1 MDCRNRVVAPI
12 LQLKDELF
20 QTFRQ
25 RRSIVSVA
33 EYETDKA
40 SLERML
46 ADFERDFARSSS
58 GEAPGA
64 AAAPQPGEDQSM
76 TEAEDASLPGM
87 KFMMECYEGELK
99 RPIRN
104 LVNGRLLRTILIQV
118 GFADLAC
125 PLLQSDSS
133 SKTPFASLG
142 LPSWLPCGTPKP
154 SSPVMVRDFPMQVQK
169 LKLDTEAA
177 MLELDQI
184 LRANELTVAVVAAIP
199 SLAIAGGTGYLLIR
213 WITPS
218 PPDRRSEALPARLPT
233 WP

>member
-46 ADFERDFARSSS
+46 ADFEKDFAGSSSSSSS
-58 GEAPGA
+58 GETPTA
-64 AAAPQPGEDQSM
+64 AGPQPGGDQSM
-76 TEAEDASLPGM
+76 TDVEDASLPGM

-133 SKTPFASLG
+133 SSTPFASL
-142 LPSWLPCGTPKP
+142 
-154 SSPVMVRDFPMQVQK
+154 
-169 LKLDTEAA
+169 
-177 MLELDQI
+177 
-184 LRANELTVAVVAAIP
+184 
-199 SLAIAGGTGYLLIR
+199 
-213 WITPS
+213 
-218 PPDRRSEALPARLPT
+218 
-233 WP
+233 

>member
-1 MDCRNRVVAPI
+1 MVAPI

-46 ADFERDFARSSS
+46 ADFEKDFARSSS
-58 GEAPGA
+58 GGNPDTA
-64 AAAPQPGEDQSM
+64 ADPQPGEDQSM
-76 TEAEDASLPGM
+76 AEVEDASLPGM

-118 GFADLAC
+118 IMPCLPHLCMPFTSSMAWQSC
-125 PLLQSDSS
+125 PGNKLTFTSLQTLS
-133 SKTPFASLG
+133 
-142 LPSWLPCGTPKP
+142 
-154 SSPVMVRDFPMQVQK
+154 
-169 LKLDTEAA
+169 
-177 MLELDQI
+177 
-184 LRANELTVAVVAAIP
+184 
-199 SLAIAGGTGYLLIR
+199 
-213 WITPS
+213 
-218 PPDRRSEALPARLPT
+218 
-233 WP
+233 

>member
-46 ADFERDFARSSS
+46 ADFEKDFARSSS
-58 GEAPGA
+58 GEMSEA
-64 AAAPQPGEDQSM
+64 ATPQPGGDQNM
-76 TEAEDASLPGM
+76 TEVEDASLPGM
-87 KFMMECYEGELK
+87 RFMMECYEGELK

-118 GFADLAC
+118 GFFVC
-125 PLLQSDSS
+125 R
-133 SKTPFASLG
+133 
-142 LPSWLPCGTPKP
+142 PC
-154 SSPVMVRDFPMQVQK
+154 M
-169 LKLDTEAA
+169 
-177 MLELDQI
+177 
-184 LRANELTVAVVAAIP
+184 
-199 SLAIAGGTGYLLIR
+199 SLASVRGQQQDPVCLIVIAQLIAM
-213 WITPS
+213 WLS
-218 PPDRRSEALPARLPT
+218 KD
-233 WP
+233 